1 MLLVMAILVVF
12 GSFGVGGFIGF
23 RETMFVRENVEIIKQ
38 DILLAQEQATLV
50 KRDWSDNW
58 LYGVGID
65 FSGITGEGTTYNMI
79 KWCSPFSDFGNTITR
94 SKLLGWDPSTDIGTT
109 VTKAVLGASD
119 ENLYALLPCND
130 TCTSCY
136 QSFDCT
142 WSQYLYGCC
151 TCSPY
156 TSTSCVQ
163 DSVCC
168 EQVVT
173 QQCVNY
179 DVIDCCS
186 LDGECDSLEA
196 SCNPAYPSCCEL
208 SPSDEACDSELPPVD
223 DPPTEDPGT
232 TYATAF
238 INGYLPADSD
248 TYTTSCILGTT
259 SIVEFKGEAADRFV
273 DAGNVSLIGYNDEY
287 PIQYLVFEAV
297 TGKAFLYDSAGR
309 PVNYNS
315 SGGILSYDGDKV
327 LDILI
332 TRDRSS
338 KFDLLSVYPS
348 SGTVVHHVYSNDDL
362 ATDGDTDTIT
372 VNGKQYKRFN
382 VLDDINS
389 YRD

>member
-1 MLLVMAILVVF
+1 MGKRKLRIKAYSLLEMLLVMAILVVF

-50 KRDWSDNW
+50 KRDGSDSW

-119 ENLYALLPCND
+119 ENLYAQTFCPTLFLQYCSTTPG
-130 TCTSCY
+130 SY
-136 QSFDCT
+136 QSAVYECDGYCMTDCA
-142 WSQYLYGCC
+142 
-151 TCSPY
+151 Y
-156 TSTSCVQ
+156 TPPGEC
-163 DSVCC
+163 
-168 EQVVT
+168 
-173 QQCVNY
+173 QCVY
-179 DVIDCCS
+179 F
-186 LDGECDSLEA
+186 DSCA
-196 SCNPAYPSCCEL
+196 T
-208 SPSDEACDSELPPVD
+208 SE

-248 TYTTSCILGTT
+248 TYTTSCIPGTT

-273 DAGNVSLIGYNDEY
+273 DAGNVSLIGYNGEN

-372 VNGKQYKRFN
+372 VNGKKYKRFN